1 MLFSIR
7 LLSIHIIQISF
18 AKWPRETSFAFGEK
32 GRVRPFKVNNSCTI
46 QFLISCNIRQHR
58 FQPVL
63 FVVAS
68 CHSYIFH
75 ISIHLKLLT
84 TASILYRVTASRI
97 PYHKLDDC
105 FSLFYELPSI
115 RGKKCTMTISRWQNP
130 QNFLIHSTK
139 NNNCEKLKHYCKTV
153 IKFSC
158 LTHSILIYVTCPIS
172 NLVFFEH
179 LRWHKWMQRMRME
192 KIQKWKRKSLSK
204 F

>member
-18 AKWPRETSFAFGEK
+18 AKWPRETSFAFGQK
-32 GRVRPFKVNNSCTI
+32 GRVRPFKV
-46 QFLISCNIRQHR
+46 FLQHR

-84 TASILYRVTASRI
+84 TASILYRVTATRI
-97 PYHKLDDC
+97 PQ
-105 FSLFYELPSI
+105 
-115 RGKKCTMTISRWQNP
+115 KCTMTISRWQNP
-130 QNFLIHSTK
+130 QNFSIHSTK

-153 IKFSC
+153 IKLSC

-172 NLVFFEH
+172 NLVFFEL

-192 KIQKWKRKSLSK
+192 KIQKWKKKS